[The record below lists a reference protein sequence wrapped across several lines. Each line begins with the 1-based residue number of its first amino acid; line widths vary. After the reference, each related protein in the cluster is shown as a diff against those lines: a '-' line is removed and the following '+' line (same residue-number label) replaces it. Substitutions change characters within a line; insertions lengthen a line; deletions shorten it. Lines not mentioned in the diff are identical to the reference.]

1 MEPFGVIMA
10 RKLFGKSLFHFS
22 KENNITWLTYVGL
35 AIKQLNAAVGVEMK
49 Y

>member
-1 MEPFGVIMA
+1 MA

-35 AIKQLNAAVGVEMK
+35 GLPIKQLNAAVAVEMK